1 MKIRIYTE
9 DVVREVSD
17 NDELLKKYH
26 PVTAA
31 GGVVVNENNEVLL
44 IFRRGK
50 WDLPKGKVEDNE
62 PLELCAEREVKEET
76 GLKTLT
82 LQRSLITTYHTYT
95 DKGESVIK
103 DTHWFLYKGNAKEKL
118 EPQTEEDIMKIEW
131 VAAGNLEK
139 YTNNTYQ
146 LIREVLHTAGF

>member
-1 MKIRIYTE
+1 MKIRIYSE
-9 DVVREVSD
+9 DVVRELDD
-17 NDELLKKYH
+17 NDELFKKYH

-76 GLKTLT
+76 GLKTLR

-131 VAAGNLEK
+131 VAAGNLAK